1 MKKSLLFIIVILTG
15 YISTAKDCGSYIELI
30 GSGISGQNAA
40 TILIDNLDQIDSVYA
55 EVIYKS
61 TTAPTQVR
69 FWSSNEEFLADPVD
83 VPISGFQ
90 GEGVITSVFRA
101 TFMEPAAEIN
111 LDILQNTPEFYSM
124 AVYVYRKNG
133 HTISYME
140 GELYHV
146 YQNEDE
152 PLVTNIPVQKS
163 DHPRDI
169 TLRFGISELNQDER
183 WAEFIFEADGETKS
197 MEIWEWD
204 TQEGERESYTIRE
217 VKFPDVDGEVDQIK
231 MTMLS
236 ENHVKDTLKGDSY
249 IAGVVLVDIPCEYEE
264 SEAYCTYTQG
274 YYGNEGGKTCKGE
287 STRELLNKLLMEDL
301 ILGDGDYTF
310 TIPAGGADC
319 VLDILPGG
327 GPSKALSGAY
337 GCDNIG
343 DVATNRQ
350 GRLKNTL
357 LAQGITLALNLR
369 NSPNL
374 MTFPV
379 DGMDFQTR
387 ETEDCTN
394 PDAEGI
400 HGTEQSHA
408 FGMDV
413 VDYLG
418 VDASISDLLD
428 LVNSALAG
436 NDITPLSLSNVADA
450 AATVNEAFDECVLV
464 IYPVATDPDEGD
476 EGDEGE
482 EGDEVEYDANGDL
495 KGTTGVSDASFE
507 EDLKLYPNPTRN
519 LITIQTQESGS
530 YFIEISTLNGQ
541 VIQKNEFSGTSY
553 QADLSSMENGL
564 YFLKIKSEHHVS
576 TRKIIKQ

>member
-15 YISTAKDCGSYIELI
+15 YISTAQDCGSYIELL
-30 GSGISGQNAA
+30 GSGITGQSAA
-40 TILIDNLDQIDSVYA
+40 TILIEDLDQVDFISA

-61 TTAPTQVR
+61 YTAPTQVR
-69 FWSSNEEFLADPVD
+69 FWSVSEEIFAEPVD

-111 LDILQNTPEFYSM
+111 LDILQNITEFYSM
-124 AVYVYRKNG
+124 AVYVHRKNG
-133 HTISYME
+133 HTVSYME

-146 YQNEDE
+146 YQNEDA

-183 WAEFIFEADGETKS
+183 WAEFIFEANGETKS

-204 TQEGERESYTIRE
+204 SPEGETESYTIRE
-217 VKFPDVDGEVDQIK
+217 VKFPDVDGDVDQIK

-236 ENHVKDTLKGDSY
+236 ENHETDTQKGDSY

-264 SEAYCTYTQG
+264 SEAYCSYTQG

-287 STRELLNKLLMEDL
+287 STRELLNKLLIEDL

-310 TIPAGGADC
+310 TIPAGAADC

-337 GCDNIG
+337 GCDNLG
-343 DVATNRQ
+343 DIVSNKQ

-374 MTFPV
+374 MSFPV
-379 DGMDFQTR
+379 DGMDFETR
-387 ETEDCTN
+387 ETEDCSN

-400 HGTEQSHA
+400 HGTERSHA

-418 VDASISDLLD
+418 VDATISDLLD

-436 NDITPLSLSNVADA
+436 YDITPLSLSNVADA
-450 AATVNEAFDECVLV
+450 AALVNEAFDECVLM
-464 IYPVATDPDEGD
+464 IYPVETDPDEGE
-476 EGDEGE
+476 EGVEGEEGE
-482 EGDEVEYDANGDL
+482 EGDDDAKGDQ

-507 EDLKLYPNPTRN
+507 EALKLYPNPARN

-530 YFIEISTLNGQ
+530 YSIEISSLNGQ
-541 VIQKNEFSGTSY
+541 IIHKSEFTGASY
-553 QADLSSMENGL
+553 QADLSSLENGV
-564 YFLKIKSEHHVS
+564 YFLKIQSETQLS
-576 TRKIIKQ
+576 TRKIVKQ

>member
-1 MKKSLLFIIVILTG
+1 MKKSLLFVIAILFG
-15 YISTAKDCGSYIELI
+15 YIGTAQDCGSYIELI
-30 GSGISGQNAA
+30 GSGITGQNAA
-40 TILIDNLDQIDSVYA
+40 TILIEDLDQVDFISA

-61 TTAPTQVR
+61 TTEPTQVR
-69 FWSSNEEFLADPVD
+69 FWSESEEIFAEPVD

-101 TFMEPAAEIN
+101 NFIEPASEIN
-111 LDILQNTPEFYSM
+111 LDILQNSTEFYSM
-124 AVYVYRKNG
+124 AVYVHRKNG
-133 HTISYME
+133 HTVSYME

-146 YQNEDE
+146 YQNEDL
-152 PLVTNIPVQKS
+152 PLVTDIPVQKS

-169 TLRFGISELNQDER
+169 TLRFGISELNQDTR

-204 TQEGERESYTIRE
+204 TNEGETDSYTIRE
-217 VKFPDVDGEVDQIK
+217 VKFVDVDGDIDQIK

-236 ENHVKDTLKGDSY
+236 ENHETDALKGDSY

-264 SEAYCTYTQG
+264 SEAYCSYTQG
-274 YYGNEGGKTCKGE
+274 YYGNKGGKTCKGE

-337 GCDNIG
+337 GCDNLG
-343 DVATNRQ
+343 DIASKK

-374 MTFPV
+374 MSFPV
-379 DGMDFQTR
+379 DGMDFETR
-387 ETEDCTN
+387 ETEDCSN

-400 HGTEQSHA
+400 HGTERSHA

-418 VDASISDLLD
+418 VDATISDLLY

-436 NDITPLSLSNVADA
+436 YDITPLSLSNVADA
-450 AATVNEAFDECVLV
+450 AALVNEAFDECVLV
-464 IYPVATDPDEGD
+464 IYPVETNPDEGD
-476 EGDEGE
+476 EGEDGDDGNDGE
-482 EGDEVEYDANGDL
+482 EDANGDQ

-507 EDLKLYPNPTRN
+507 EALKLYPNPTRN

-541 VIQKNEFSGTSY
+541 LIHKSEFSGASY
-553 QADLSSMENGL
+553 QTDLSSLENGV
-564 YFLKIKSEHHVS
+564 YFLKIRSENQLS
-576 TRKIIKQ
+576 TRKIVKQ